1 MPELCQNC
9 GAELYGGQ
17 QFCRRCGTPVSA
29 GAPGGEAPTQLF
41 PEGAQPAPAP
51 EADARRVGVET
62 GPFGG
67 QQPTAY
73 YPPASH
79 QRTSPLVGQ
88 PFDSRPL
95 AVEPPAP
102 PRRRRGAWL
111 FALLAVF
118 VLGAGLASGAAY
130 LWWRATRQPIVVKK
144 INTTAA
150 GVPEVPPVPEIPEIP
165 ADLGDRIKEALKT
178 AGVPLPV
185 DETGAVVSGDTTT
198 LTRTYEL
205 DGGSS
210 FGVHLIK
217 GDVSVTGAD
226 VESVVV
232 KIVKRGGS
240 AAERGAARVLESR
253 TDEGLT
259 LLTAPGAPAVNVSYE
274 VTVPRELR
282 RLEIEAQ
289 QGDVRVSGF
298 AGAIVADVRTGDVEF
313 RDVSGEVRS
322 KVIKGDTR
330 VFQGGA
336 EREGSQQFS
345 VVRGDIEA
353 TFADGAGADLKA
365 ETLDGDIEGTD
376 AFGLRVE
383 RAPAGRHVAG
393 RLGEGGE
400 ALLFKVTN
408 GDIRLKK

>member
-9 GAELYGGQ
+9 GAEFYGGQ

-29 GAPGGEAPTQLF
+29 VAQGGEAPTQIL
-41 PEGAQPAPAP
+41 PDGTQPARGP
-51 EADARRVGVET
+51 EVDTSRVGVET
-62 GPFGG
+62 GPVGG

-73 YPPASH
+73 HMPANF

-88 PFDSRPL
+88 PFGSRPL
-95 AVEPPAP
+95 AVEPSAP

-118 VLGAGLASGAAY
+118 VLGAGLASGAAF
-130 LWWRATRQPIVVKK
+130 LWWRTTRQPIIVKK
-144 INTTAA
+144 ISTAD
-150 GVPEVPPVPEIPEIP
+150 GVPVIPPVPEVPEIP
-165 ADLGDRIKEALKT
+165 ADLGERIKEALKT
-178 AGVPLPV
+178 AGVPLPI
-185 DETGAVVSGDTTT
+185 DESDAVVSGDTTT

-205 DGGSS
+205 DGDSS
-210 FGVHLIK
+210 FGVHMIK
-217 GDVSVTGAD
+217 GNVNVTGAD

-232 KIVKRGGS
+232 KIVKKGGS
-240 AAERGAARVLESR
+240 AAERSAARVLESK

-259 LLTAPGAPAVNVSYE
+259 LLTAPGAPSVSVSYE
-274 VTVPRELR
+274 VSVPRDMH
-282 RLEIEAQ
+282 RLEIETQ
-289 QGDVRVSGF
+289 QGDVHVSGF
-298 AGAIVADVRTGDVEF
+298 AGAVVADVRAGDIEF

-322 KVIKGDTR
+322 KLIKGNTK
-330 VFQGGA
+330 VFHSGA

-345 VVRGDIEA
+345 VVKGNIEA
-353 TFADGAGADLKA
+353 TFADGANADLKA
-365 ETLDGDIEGTD
+365 ETLDGNIEVAD

-383 RAPAGRHVAG
+383 RAPAGRHIAG